1 MVLSETNLIHQVY
14 FEHGTYDYD
23 STGIHIPPLL
33 RSDAGSASLLEGGEC
48 NGTEP
53 FTGTL
58 AFQQGIRVHRT
69 RKPRDER
76 T

>member
-14 FEHGTYDYD
+14 FEHGTYEYDYD
-23 STGIHIPPLL
+23 WYSHPTL

-58 AFQQGIRVHRT
+58 ASQQGIRVHRT